1 MENAKDPLL
10 ASLRAAVSSAPD
22 DVPLRLH
29 LAELLIWRGM
39 GDEAVVQLAAA
50 LALAPKDP
58 SARAL
63 MARAVAPPDPP
74 APAGATELGA
84 DGKATPASTS
94 DPTIGFDWSKAE
106 DEVGHLD
113 VSKLLPPLTEDV
125 AAEATTSAS
134 PWDVAATDVR
144 LADVGG
150 MAEVKARLEAAFL
163 APMRNTELAALYRK
177 SLRGGLMLYGPPGC
191 GKTFI
196 ARAVAGELGAS
207 FLSVSLADVLDMYLG
222 QSERNLR
229 DLFEAARRAAPCVL
243 FLDEIDALGQKRSQ
257 VRHSGARGTV
267 NQLLAELDGVSSSND
282 GVFILAA
289 TNHPWDV
296 DSALRRPGRLD
307 RTLLVLPPDREARE
321 SILRYH
327 VRDRPVAN
335 VIAQDGL
342 PRLPVR
348 REHQQGPVQAARPA
362 QGAVD
367 VPRVV
372 RGGED
377 EDAVVRRAH
386 AVELGEQL
394 VDGAA
399 RSAVSDLRALLSQ
412 RVDLVEE
419 QDAGRC
425 PPGRLEQVPQVAFGL
440 SQVHVEHVCQRD
452 RQEAGAQLT
461 GDGSRDEGLAA
472 AGRAVQHQPAT
483 QALAV

>member
-335 VIAQDGL
+335 VDLGKLAEKTDGFSGADL
-342 PRLPVR
+342 AHLC
-348 REHQQGPVQAARPA
+348 ETAAETA
-362 QGAVD
+362 M
-367 VPRVV
+367 
-372 RGGED
+372 
-377 EDAVVRRAH
+377 
-386 AVELGEQL
+386 
-394 VDGAA
+394 
-399 RSAVSDLRALLSQ
+399 
-412 RVDLVEE
+412 
-419 QDAGRC
+419 
-425 PPGRLEQVPQVAFGL
+425 
-440 SQVHVEHVCQRD
+440 
-452 RQEAGAQLT
+452 
-461 GDGSRDEGLAA
+461 LAA
-472 AGRAVQHQPAT
+472 ARTGEVRMMGEADFRA
-483 QALAV
+483 ALREVRPSTGPWFESARNVALFANDGGQYDELLAYLRKRRMV